1 MPVRLVRASWFA
13 WNVCVLR
20 SNGRPR
26 VMARGTGH
34 SARDA
39 RTPTPGQTRQAPLLL
54 RALCTPGVP
63 WAVRVCLPLMA
74 RTTASVQHTVCF
86 LSTRRADILGT

>member
-1 MPVRLVRASWFA
+1 
-13 WNVCVLR
+13 
-20 SNGRPR
+20 
-26 VMARGTGH
+26 MARNTRH

-39 RTPTPGQTRQAPLLL
+39 RIPTQGQTCQAPLLL

-74 RTTASVQHTVCF
+74 QTVASVQHTVCF
-86 LSTRRADILGT
+86 LSTRRGDIFGS